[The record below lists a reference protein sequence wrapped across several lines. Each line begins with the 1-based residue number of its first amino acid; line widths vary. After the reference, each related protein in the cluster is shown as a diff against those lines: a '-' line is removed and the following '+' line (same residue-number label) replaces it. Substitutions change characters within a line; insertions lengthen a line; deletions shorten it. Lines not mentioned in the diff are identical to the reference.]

1 MSSSS
6 INDPKRNT
14 AAIIMA
20 AGQGK
25 RMKDPTRAK
34 VLCEI
39 NGKPMIHYVVDLALE
54 LDTGPVVVIVGHQ
67 RQLVIDYLGR
77 SHPTIACAVQA
88 EQLGTGHAVMQA
100 EPALRGFSGDVV
112 VLSGDVP
119 LLTRRTMERLLGHHR
134 ATGAVATILT
144 AIMQDPTGYGR
155 MIRNADGSVKRIVE
169 HRDATDA
176 ERAIKEM
183 NSGIYVFDKGKLFE
197 ALQNISPDN
206 SQHEYYLTDVFEF
219 FWKNQWTVSALVADS
234 VDEIHGINTFD
245 QLEQARRILAS
256 RLGET
261 QGMGSR
267 SVKS

>member
-1 MSSSS
+1 MT
-6 INDPKRNT
+6 NT
-14 AAIIMA
+14 PTNRSERRLAAIIMA

-25 RMKDPTRAK
+25 RMKDPSRAK
-34 VLCEI
+34 VLYELM
-39 NGKPMIHYVVDLALE
+39 GKPMIHYVADLALE
-54 LDTGPVVVIVGHQ
+54 LGTKPVVVIVGHQ
-67 RQLVIDYLGR
+67 RQLVIDYLGK
-77 SHPTIACAVQA
+77 SHPMVACAVQA

-100 EPALRGFSGDVV
+100 EPLLMGFRGDVM

-119 LLTRRTMERLLGHHR
+119 LLTRTTMERLIAHHR
-134 ATGAVATILT
+134 TTGAAATILT

-176 ERAIKEM
+176 ERATKEM
-183 NSGIYVFDKGKLFE
+183 NSGIYVFDKERLFE

-234 VDEIHGINTFD
+234 VDEIHGINTFE
-245 QLEQARRILAS
+245 QLEQARGILAS
-256 RLGET
+256 RPT
-261 QGMGSR
+261 
-267 SVKS
+267 SV